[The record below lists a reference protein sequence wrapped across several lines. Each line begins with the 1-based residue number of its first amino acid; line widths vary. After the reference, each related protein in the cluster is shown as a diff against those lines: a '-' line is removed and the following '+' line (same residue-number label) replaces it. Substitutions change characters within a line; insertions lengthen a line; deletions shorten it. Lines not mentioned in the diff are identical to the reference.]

1 VGEPPRI
8 DVESYLDDPPAEL
21 QRCAGEHFY
30 AIGLGLD
37 GQPMPW
43 VLEHGAV
50 RSLLRDRRLSPR
62 SFVDDMLAA
71 GLSRQTAEQLTPLF
85 RRDGDEHR
93 HHRALL
99 SAAFTPRRVERLRP
113 IAAEVAGRLA
123 DGLVARGGRG
133 DFVEAF
139 ATPLPSEVFAG
150 LFGLPPEDRDRLAR
164 WSAVVAQAFAPLT
177 GPEQVA
183 AVESAAAD
191 LRAYCGALV
200 ARRRAEPADDLV
212 THLLEAEVD
221 GERLDDTEV
230 IATMSGF
237 IFAGSETTRR
247 QLTALISVFAAHP
260 YSWERLA
267 AAPDGVDTAVVEV
280 LRHRSIVPALSRVA
294 VEPFEHDDLELAPGG
309 RLLASFETAN
319 HDPAVF
325 DDPQTFDVERAN
337 AAEHVTF
344 GWGPHFCLG
353 AGLARLEL
361 QESLRALLAR
371 FGPPALVDGAA
382 PSPVGVFAAPDS
394 LVVEFPLR

>member
-139 ATPLPSEVFAG
+139 ATPLPSEVFAV

-260 YSWERLA
+260 DSWERLA
-267 AAPDGVDTAVVEV
+267 AAPDGVDTAVEEV

-371 FGPPALVDGAA
+371 FGPPVLVDGAV

-394 LVVEFPLR
+394 LVVEFPPR

>member
-1 VGEPPRI
+1 
-8 DVESYLDDPPAEL
+8 
-21 QRCAGEHFY
+21 
-30 AIGLGLD
+30 
-37 GQPMPW
+37 MPW

-260 YSWERLA
+260 DSWERLA
-267 AAPDGVDTAVVEV
+267 AAPDGVDTAVEEV

-344 GWGPHFCLG
+344 GWGPHFCMG

-371 FGPPALVDGAA
+371 FGPPVLVDGAV

-394 LVVEFPLR
+394 LVVEFPPR